1 MRIIIPLVVLVAILV
16 GPSAFAQSPS
26 QDNAGQIPN
35 NSGAGV
41 PGLPG
46 NKSGPAHRPNGMTQE
61 AHTPVRARIRATFPD
76 CQAQSRGLRCSLL
89 NIDRSLPLEIAQCVP
104 AADVVSARR
113 RWRIVA

>member
-1 MRIIIPLVVLVAILV
+1 MRITIPLVVLVAVLA

-46 NKSGPAHRPNGMTQE
+46 NKSGPAHRPDGMTQD
-61 AHTPVRARIRATFPD
+61 AHTPGTSPD
-76 CQAQSRGLRCSLL
+76 QSNVPGLPGTKSGPTVQP
-89 NIDRSLPLEIAQCVP
+89 S
-104 AADVVSARR
+104 
-113 RWRIVA
+113 

>member
-1 MRIIIPLVVLVAILV
+1 MRITIPLVVLVAVLV

-61 AHTPVRARIRATFPD
+61 RAYPRYEPGSEQRSRIARHKVGA
-76 CQAQSRGLRCSLL
+76 CG
-89 NIDRSLPLEIAQCVP
+89 
-104 AADVVSARR
+104 AAS
-113 RWRIVA
+113 

>member
-1 MRIIIPLVVLVAILV
+1 MRITIPLVVLVTILV

-46 NKSGPAHRPNGMTQE
+46 NKSGPAHRPDGMTQD
-61 AHTPVRARIRATFPD
+61 AHTPGMSPDQSNVPGLPGTKSGPTVRP
-76 CQAQSRGLRCSLL
+76 
-89 NIDRSLPLEIAQCVP
+89 PKH
-104 AADVVSARR
+104 
-113 RWRIVA
+113 

>member
-1 MRIIIPLVVLVAILV
+1 MRITIPLVVLVAVLV

-46 NKSGPAHRPNGMTQE
+46 NKSGPAHRPDGMTQD
-61 AHTPVRARIRATFPD
+61 AHTPGTSPD
-76 CQAQSRGLRCSLL
+76 QSNVPGLPGTKWGLRCGLL
-89 NIDRSLPLEIAQCVP
+89 NIDGQTTR
-104 AADVVSARR
+104 ARLVER
-113 RWRIVA
+113 ASG